1 MVRICYCQYDLVA
14 LSLVPGPRLSFHG
27 AWGACPSGASSMLAI
42 HTSDFVFSLVRNQSR
57 CRIFRTIKA
66 EVRQQQEFQR
76 KLPGMKHNLDCREV
90 HRLVFSSFW
99 PALSLSMTQ

>member
-1 MVRICYCQYDLVA
+1 
-14 LSLVPGPRLSFHG
+14 
-27 AWGACPSGASSMLAI
+27 MLAI
-42 HTSDFVFSLVRNQSR
+42 HASDLVFSLVRNQSR
-57 CRIFRTIKA
+57 CRIKA

-90 HRLVFSSFW
+90 HRLVFRSFW